1 MGLPSSHSL
10 RLIPCY
16 GLRPRWTHITSQCPR
31 TPCYIPRPE
40 DWTNGGV
47 NAAFRH
53 TDNVG
58 FQNHQN
64 FGAYNLHLS
73 IVAWYPLPPASH
85 QPVTRMGAG
94 FGSEVV
100 ANLSSGWIFT
110 SWRVWIYLGTPDGF
124 CGSQNTPKE
133 VTFHSL
139 QFTAKSQR
147 RKRRPRFSAYA
158 RELPLVT
165 TKNVRTR
172 NN

>member
-110 SWRVWIYLGTPDGF
+110 SWRVWIYLGTPAFSDRS
-124 CGSQNTPKE
+124 GSRYQ
-133 VTFHSL
+133 VQHIRFFH
-139 QFTAKSQR
+139 
-147 RKRRPRFSAYA
+147 P
-158 RELPLVT
+158 
-165 TKNVRTR
+165 
-172 NN
+172 

>member
-1 MGLPSSHSL
+1 LGLPSSHSL

-110 SWRVWIYLGTPDGF
+110 SWRVWIYLGTPVYSVV
-124 CGSQNTPKE
+124 CSENT
-133 VTFHSL
+133 
-139 QFTAKSQR
+139 
-147 RKRRPRFSAYA
+147 YA
-158 RELPLVT
+158 IKITLGNRGRSTLSNRIKPPELPSSRL
-165 TKNVRTR
+165 
-172 NN
+172 

>member
-10 RLIPCY
+10 HLMPCY
-16 GLRPRWTHITSQCPR
+16 GLRPRWTHITLQCPR

-73 IVAWYPLPPASH
+73 IVAWYPIPPAPHSLL
-85 QPVTRMGAG
+85 PVCMRGSVLRWWLAFPQAG
-94 FGSEVV
+94 FSPAGEYEFIS
-100 ANLSSGWIFT
+100 A
-110 SWRVWIYLGTPDGF
+110 
-124 CGSQNTPKE
+124 
-133 VTFHSL
+133 
-139 QFTAKSQR
+139 
-147 RKRRPRFSAYA
+147 RPC
-158 RELPLVT
+158 PLWLCFLLMPFMPAAVLCIRLT
-165 TKNVRTR
+165 TTLKILFATD
-172 NN
+172 